1 MEEIIK
7 IIRMIGKGW
16 WIVLLATLSALS
28 ASLYISYQTD
38 PIYQAK
44 AQFLITPGPSL
55 IAGKDVDIVRSI
67 EALDRPSISAT
78 YTEIIDS
85 PRIHNEVATAL
96 QLNWADYEQYEIKAV
111 VLPKASV
118 IDLTVQGPEAMVAA
132 ALANAIG
139 DRAIAFIEENYL
151 VYEVVSLKPAEV
163 IDDPVNMTAARDA
176 AIAIAM
182 GLIFGITLAWLKE
195 AVAQIGSGAGS
206 TPPMAVPSGGGGP
219 ADNKRGEGIV
229 PRPHFSQTFGQ
240 TLTRRSDQLA
250 ALALIRLEGLA
261 ERHATLGQDLYRSIQ
276 RYVNELIAQEIG
288 QRGEI
293 EQDGNFGYAILV
305 IDNDLIS
312 INAVMR
318 NLLAHLQQPLEIMAT
333 GETIFLKPKIGI
345 ALKEGNETI
354 DLLRRQAGSALNK
367 TDHAGQ
373 EITYFTL
380 DPQQQRTVKG
390 EAIKPQL
397 GLIRGPVYI
406 GGRTRA

>member
-16 WIVLLATLSALS
+16 WIVLLATLSALA
-28 ASLYISYQTD
+28 ASLYFSYQTE

-118 IDLTVQGPEAMVAA
+118 IDLTVTGPEAVVAA

-163 IDDPVNMTAARDA
+163 IDEPVNMTAARDA
-176 AIAIAM
+176 AIAIVM
-182 GLIFGITLAWLKE
+182 GLIFGIALAWLKE
-195 AVAQIGSGAGS
+195 AIVQIGKSTGS
-206 TPPMAVPSGGGGP
+206 TPPISVPGGGG
-219 ADNKRGEGIV
+219 AAGNKPGEGIV

-250 ALALIRLEGLA
+250 ALALIRLDGLA
-261 ERHATLGQDLYRSIQ
+261 ERHATIGPDLYRSIQ
-276 RYVNELIAQEIG
+276 RYLEDLLAQEIG
-288 QRGEI
+288 QRGDIQKE
-293 EQDGNFGYAILV
+293 GNFGYALLV
-305 IDNDLIS
+305 VDNDLIS

-333 GETIFLKPKIGI
+333 GETLFLKPKIGI

-354 DLLRRQAGSALNK
+354 DLLQRQAGSALKK
-367 TDHAGQ
+367 TDDAGQ
-373 EITYFTL
+373 EISYFTL
-380 DPQQQRTVKG
+380 DPQQQRTVRA